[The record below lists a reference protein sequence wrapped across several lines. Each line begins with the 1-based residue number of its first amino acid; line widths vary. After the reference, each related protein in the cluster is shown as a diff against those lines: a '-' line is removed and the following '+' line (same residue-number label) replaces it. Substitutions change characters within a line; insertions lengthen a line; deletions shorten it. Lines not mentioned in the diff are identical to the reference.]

1 MESKDWA
8 ALAVAK
14 GCTLEDV
21 AIVDEVDPG
30 YNLTMGAPRDLV
42 TVRVDLA
49 ESCPATTSPTGGI
62 SVMSVPAGPKCN
74 SQTHGPGEI
83 CISKSGGRV
92 YASWNYRGSGAV
104 TGFIQIYQI
113 PTNAIGCPTGTNW
126 HKSGNLAWNANTTNS
141 TSKAQTQNGAYSAH
155 IWKYNGAGSHSD
167 WGQTCALL

>member
-30 YNLTMGAPRDLV
+30 YNLAMGAPRDLV

-126 HKSGNLAWNANTTNS
+126 HKSGNLAWNANLDLS
-141 TSKAQTQNGAYSAH
+141 SG
-155 IWKYNGAGSHSD
+155 GVGEFVGVGSGF
-167 WGQTCALL
+167 WW